1 MKCLRD
7 SSACAMH
14 RGTWAWIRTD
24 STGKSVPHS
33 PIFPSACKELP
44 LIDLTSI
51 AGQTTIRAATGISR
65 LNLKG
70 KSHGKPKDVGSHKTR
85 WDLAYRQAVQ
95 RRPHSGERC
104 NKRPHGSGSAAR
116 EAYRSDSKGV
126 DLRGSAREDFSRGC
140 NEVSAGEPTQEKHR
154 R

>member
-14 RGTWAWIRTD
+14 RGTWAWIRTA
-24 STGKSVPHS
+24 SIGRSVPHS
-33 PIFPSACKELP
+33 PIFPSACKEWP
-44 LIDLTSI
+44 LIALTSI

-104 NKRPHGSGSAAR
+104 NKQPHRSGSASR
-116 EAYRSDSKGV
+116 EAYRGDSKGT
-126 DLRGSAREDFSRGC
+126 DLRYSTGEDFSRGG
-140 NEVSAGEPTQEKHR
+140 NEIPAGEPTQEK
-154 R
+154 

>member
-1 MKCLRD
+1 MPLHRD
-7 SSACAMH
+7 SSACEMH
-14 RGTWAWIRTD
+14 RDIWEWTKTASI
-24 STGKSVPHS
+24 GKFVPHS
-33 PIFPSACKELP
+33 PIFPSACKEWP
-44 LIDLTSI
+44 LIALTSI

-104 NKRPHGSGSAAR
+104 NRPTHGSGSAAR
-116 EAYRSDSKGV
+116 EAYRGNSKGV
-126 DLRGSAREDFSRGC
+126 DLRDSTGEDFSSSG
-140 NEVSAGEPTQEKHR
+140 N
-154 R
+154 